1 MSQTRESISPPPP
14 RRQASAV
21 TNLVRANRQTGTEV
35 PPPVQPPETA
45 TDPAKK
51 QVTIYMKKVDRERA
65 KAAYQATSSQENDRS
80 WSDFVALAL
89 MNEVER
95 REAKYN
101 NGEPFPG
108 GTENL
113 TRGRKLAP

>member
-1 MSQTRESISPPPP
+1 MSQARESISPPPP

-21 TNLVRANRQTGTEV
+21 TNLVRANRQTVTEA
-35 PPPVQPPETA
+35 PPSAQPPETA
-45 TDPAKK
+45 TGPAKK
-51 QVTIYMKKVDRERA
+51 QVTFYITTVDRQRA
-65 KAAYQATSSQENDRS
+65 KAAYQATSSHENDRS

-108 GTENL
+108 GTTNL
-113 TRGRKLAP
+113 TPGRKLAP

>member
-1 MSQTRESISPPPP
+1 MSQPREPIGPPP
-14 RRQASAV
+14 RRPQATAV
-21 TNLVRANRQTGTEV
+21 TNLVRANRQPGREV
-35 PPPVQPPETA
+35 PQSVQPPEMA

-51 QVTIYMKKVDRERA
+51 QVTFYIKKVDRQRA

-80 WSDFVALAL
+80 WSDFVAQAL

-101 NGEPFPG
+101 SGEPFPG
-108 GTENL
+108 GTTNL
-113 TRGRKLAP
+113 TPGRKLTP